1 MKKKKKRKDKRRTKG
16 GKDTPTFWKGTQ
28 NELKVKCALSVIRIV
43 RTNRKAHKVIEH
55 NNDDVN
61 DAFITTIL
69 LRRNNNNGET
79 TTT

>member
-1 MKKKKKRKDKRRTKG
+1 MKQKKKRGTKDAQKG

-28 NELKVKCALSVIRIV
+28 NELKVKCALSVIRVV

-55 NNDDVN
+55 NNDDD